1 MYFSNKLKFEQLG
14 KGVAKEELDKLFS
27 FEFEGKED
35 FIRFY
40 LQYNGVF
47 FPDGAKI
54 ETEDEEWCYGT
65 EVEDIYTIKN
75 ILILWDGLKVRSIE
89 TKKLVETHFPF
100 AQDAS
105 GNKYLIEFNTGLVK
119 YMDLE
124 EELDG
129 LITVASDFRN
139 FCENLL
145 PLDYAEDS

>member
-1 MYFSNKLKFEQLG
+1 MYFSNKLKFEPLG
-14 KGVAKEELDKLFS
+14 KGVAKEELDKLFP
-27 FEFEGKED
+27 FDFEGKED

-47 FPDGAKI
+47 FLDGAKI
-54 ETEDEEWCYGT
+54 MTEDEEWCYGT
-65 EVEDIYTIKN
+65 EVEEFYDIEL
-75 ILILWDGLKVRSIE
+75 LIRMWNVLGERSIE
-89 TKKLVETHFPF
+89 TKLILETHFPF
-100 AQDAS
+100 AKDAS
-105 GNKYLIEFNTGLVK
+105 GNIFFIEFKTGLVK
-119 YMDLE
+119 YMDHE